1 MRRQYIIDFKVDK
14 TFSFTFH
21 TAKHFSTLLSV
32 ILRFFIK
39 YESHVWRAS
48 CFWTV
53 SFSDFEKWRNAAL
66 KTFNNYTRVMTSN
79 SDKIRILWV
88 VFLSVTYFWV
98 NSSGALV
105 KFIFKII
112 LKQILKGKYF
122 KLLMLRDR
130 GWGGYVSKG
139 TSLPYDFWK
148 ISLSM
153 NRFFL
158 CVPYSFFSAA

>member
-1 MRRQYIIDFKVDK
+1 MRKQHILDFKVDK

-39 YESHVWRAS
+39 YGSHVWRAS

-53 SFSDFEKWRNAAL
+53 SFSDFKKWRNAAL

-79 SDKIRILWV
+79 SDKNKNIMSG
-88 VFLSVTYFWV
+88 VFVTVTYFWV

-112 LKQILKGKYF
+112 LKQILKEKYF

-130 GWGGYVSKG
+130 GCGGYVSKG
-139 TSLPYDFWK
+139 TSLPYDFW
-148 ISLSM
+148 
-153 NRFFL
+153 
-158 CVPYSFFSAA
+158 